1 MADAAI
7 PSSPVPPAGSVPV
20 GAGAAAPPK
29 PPVTPRKPKPADDKV
44 FAWPDLV
51 AEEFVAALFFTAFL
65 FAWALWIDS
74 PLEEPANPNRTPNPS
89 KAPWYFVGL
98 QELLVY
104 FDPWIAGVILPGV
117 IIAGLMV
124 IPYIDNDNRGIGW
137 YSIRERPV
145 ANGIF
150 LTGLGMWFVLI
161 FIGQVM
167 RGPSWGL
174 YLPWES
180 WHIHKPF
187 PPSTWSFTSEPR
199 LGSVPLYPAWL
210 GFLAGK
216 PADPKS
222 VFVDLPVWPGLLVLA
237 GYFGFMLSFPK
248 RKWPAFAASLGPVKY
263 AIVATLLSLMVFVP
277 FKMFVRLVF
286 AIKYIVSFPS
296 VNLNI

>member
-1 MADAAI
+1 MADAAAPM
-7 PSSPVPPAGSVPV
+7 PSSPTPPPGAVPA
-20 GAGAAAPPK
+20 GAGAAAVPPK
-29 PPVTPRKPKPADDKV
+29 PPVAPRKPKPADDKIFV
-44 FAWPDLV
+44 WPDLV

-65 FAWALWIDS
+65 FAWAVFIDS

-117 IIAGLMV
+117 IIVGLMV
-124 IPYIDNDNRGIGW
+124 IPYIDNDQRGVGW
-137 YSIRERPV
+137 YSIKERPI

-150 LTGLGMWFVLI
+150 IFGLAFWFVLI

-174 YLPWES
+174 YMPWES

-187 PPSTWSFTSEPR
+187 PPDTWSFTSEPR
-199 LGSVPLYPAWL
+199 PGSAD
-210 GFLAGK
+210 K
-216 PADPKS
+216 P
-222 VFVDLPVWPGLLVLA
+222 VIFGVLIVA
-237 GYFGFMLSFPK
+237 AYFAFTLWFPK
-248 RKWPAFAASLGPVKY
+248 WKWPKFAESLGKVKY
-263 AIVATLLSLMVFVP
+263 VIVATLLSLMGFVL
-277 FKMFVRLVF
+277 FKMFVRL
-286 AIKYIVSFPS
+286 ALDIKYIVAFPS